1 MDGSKLSTTYSI
13 VAADAEEV
21 GVAVQTHQ
29 MCVGSRVPWILPG
42 VGAVATQSLMHD
54 TLGPMGLRLLE
65 LGVNPARAVEA
76 LCVSDPDIRR
86 RQIGLVNAAG
96 VAAAFT
102 GEDCIRE
109 AGHRVGRGYS
119 VQASMMM
126 RDDVI
131 DAMAIAFESTTDGLA
146 ERMLAALSAAEEH
159 DGDIRGM
166 QSAAL
171 LTAPAGPDVRPWK
184 RIFDLRVDESE
195 TPLSDLE
202 RLVRLRRAQLI
213 DESGHR
219 LLDAGHI
226 EAAMERFANAR
237 RLAPELEE
245 LAFWQAVS
253 VMEREPGYRDWAVK
267 LLQNTLEFEAHPHRW
282 YELIE
287 RLEQAGFLTTD
298 GMRQDLDSV

>member
-1 MDGSKLSTTYSI
+1 MDGSKLYATYSI
-13 VAADAEEV
+13 VAADAEEI
-21 GVAVQTHQ
+21 GIAVQTHQ
-29 MCVGSRVPWILPG
+29 MCVGSRVPWVLPG

-54 TLGPMGLRLLE
+54 TLGPAGLRLLE
-65 LGVNPARAVEA
+65 LGVSPARAVEA

-86 RQIGLVNAAG
+86 RQIGLINAEG

-102 GEDCIRE
+102 GEDCVRE

-119 VQASMMM
+119 VQANMMM

-131 DAMAIAFESTTDGLA
+131 DAMAFAFDSTTDGLA
-146 ERMLAALSAAEEH
+146 ERMLAALGAAQEH
-159 DGDIRGM
+159 EGDIRGM

-171 LTAPAGPDVRPWK
+171 LTASTDRDARPWT
-184 RIFDLRVDESE
+184 RIFDVRVDESE

-219 LLDAGHI
+219 QLEEGHT
-226 EAAMERFANAR
+226 EAAMERFASAR
-237 RLAPELEE
+237 HLAPELEE

-253 VMEREPGYRDWAVK
+253 LMEREPGYRDWAVK
-267 LLQNTLEFEAHPHRW
+267 LLQNALEFEAHPHRW

-287 RLEQAGFLTTD
+287 RLEQAGFLTTE
-298 GMRQDLDSV
+298 GMKQDLDSV